1 MIKRTKIVA
10 TLSVQRC
17 TEELVRS
24 LFKAGMNIVRINSAH
39 ASLENAAEIIRMVR
53 SVSNSIPVMLD
64 TKGPEIRV
72 TRMDDAYPDGIRFP
86 AGDRVKV
93 RGTRVKTDIP
103 STREVIYMNV
113 EHIVRDVP
121 AGATMLIADGEMEL
135 HVEQKSAEELVCRV
149 MRDCTLRS
157 RKSVNVPNVS
167 IDLPSV
173 TEKDRMYIEWAT
185 ENGVDFIA
193 HSFVRSAR
201 DVEAVQA
208 ILDSRNS
215 GIKIISKIE
224 NQEGLDNIDEIIE
237 ASYGIMVARGD
248 LGVELPAE
256 VIPNTQR
263 RIVEKCICAKR
274 PVIIATQMLYSMV
287 KSPRPTRA
295 EVSDVASAIYERVD
309 AVMLSDE
316 TAMGDFPVQSVET
329 MARIARE
336 IERDETHFKPMIDMD
351 MVSVN
356 HEITAQLARSA
367 VRAST
372 NLPIKYV
379 VLDTKTGRTGRYLAA
394 FRGRKPVMAVCYQLH
409 AQRILALSY
418 GVVPILRNQEL
429 SDRYHFLVDALEF
442 LDQYR
447 KLDDGDLMAIVG
459 GSFGPDGGASYVEI
473 ANVQNIR
480 KRNEEIVAQ
489 HNC

>member
-1 MIKRTKIVA
+1 MNKMKKTKIVA
-10 TLSVQRC
+10 TMSDFRC
-17 TEELVRS
+17 TEEFVRS
-24 LFKAGMNIVRINSAH
+24 LAQAGMDVVRINSAH
-39 ASLENAAEIIRMVR
+39 VTLEGASQIVETVHRVDPA
-53 SVSNSIPVMLD
+53 IPVMID

-72 TRMDDAYPDGIRFP
+72 TTLAPEYGERIEFK
-86 AGDRVKV
+86 AGDRVAV
-93 RGTRVKTDIP
+93 RGSDGTDAT
-103 STREVIYMNV
+103 TRETVYMNV
-113 EHIVRDVP
+113 PGIVDDIP
-121 AGATMLIADGEMEL
+121 MGARMLIADGEVEL
-135 HVEQKSAEELVCRV
+135 RVVEKSATELVCEFAG
-149 MRDCTLRS
+149 DGALRS
-157 RKSVNVPNVS
+157 RKSVNVPGVS

-173 TEKDRMYIEWAT
+173 TEKDRRFIEWAIAHD
-185 ENGVDFIA
+185 VDFIA
-193 HSFVRSAR
+193 HSFVRSIR
-201 DVEAVQA
+201 DVQAVQA
-208 ILDSRNS
+208 ILDMHGSP
-215 GIKIISKIE
+215 IKIISKIE

-256 VIPNTQR
+256 AIPNTQR
-263 RIVEKCICAKR
+263 RIVEKCIAAKR

-287 KSPRPTRA
+287 RNPRPTRA

-316 TAMGDFPVQSVET
+316 TAMGDYPVEAVET

-394 FRGRKPVMAVCYQLH
+394 FRGRKTVVAVCYRLH

-418 GVVPILRNQEL
+418 GVVPILRKQEL
-429 SDRYHFLVDALEF
+429 CDRYHFLVDAMEVIEQSDRLEES
-442 LDQYR
+442 
-447 KLDDGDLMAIVG
+447 DLLAIVG

-473 ANVQNIR
+473 ADVKRIR
-480 KRNEEIVAQ
+480 ERNERGGA
-489 HNC
+489 CATL

>member
-72 TRMDDAYPDGIRFP
+72 TRMDDAYPDGIRFA

-93 RGTRVKTDIP
+93 RGTSVKTDIP

-201 DVEAVQA
+201 DIKAVQD
-208 ILDSRNS
+208 ILDAHGSK
-215 GIKIISKIE
+215 IKIISKIE
-224 NQEGLDNIDEIIE
+224 NREGLDNIDEIIE

-256 VIPNTQR
+256 AIPNTQR

-316 TAMGDFPVQSVET
+316 TAMGDFPVESVET

-394 FRGRKPVMAVCYQLH
+394 FRGQKTVMAVCYQLH

-429 SDRYHFLVDALEF
+429 KDRYHFLIDALEVIE
-442 LDQYR
+442 QHQ
-447 KLDDGDLMAIVG
+447 KLDGQDLLAIVG

-473 ANVQNIR
+473 ANVLNIR
-480 KRNEEIVAQ
+480 RRNEEIVAAQ
-489 HNC
+489 KS